1 MGVHVNIWGSIFYV
15 KSIFWVFELD
25 RNSVFWV
32 HKEELWN
39 LVQVSKILDTI
50 FGVPKTLGLTFR
62 GQQRN
67 SGMDPHI
74 ESQGVPP
81 FPWGRLKPCCEYVN
95 SDIVVL

>member
-1 MGVHVNIWGSIFYV
+1 MGVHVNIRGSIFYV

-25 RNSVFWV
+25 TNSIFWV

-39 LVQVSKILDTI
+39 LVQVSKILDSI
-50 FGVPKTLGLTFR
+50 FGVPKTSGLIFR

-67 SGMDPHI
+67 SGIDI

-81 FPWGRLKPCCEYVN
+81 ISLGKTQAML
-95 SDIVVL
+95 